1 MSKVDKKLSAIMF
14 TDIVGYTQQMS
25 EDEDKAFAL
34 IKKKRDLLLPLIEK
48 HEGKLIKEIGDG
60 TLTRYF
66 KADDA
71 IECASRFQSKTD
83 DDLNVRIGIHTGEVI
98 IDNEDVFGDVV
109 NVASRLESIAVPGS
123 VLVSNETVD
132 KLEMSKNFE
141 LVSLGMQSLKGV
153 GRLIEVYAINE
164 ASLVVPKS
172 SDFKDSKVDI
182 HDSDEVPAIAIIP
195 FENKGA
201 DEDVFYA
208 YGISADLITDCSSA
222 GLIRVAS
229 LKDVEKLD
237 FDNMDTSEISK
248 KLLVRYIAQGTLWK
262 MGEMFQLSI
271 ELYDAKDKKV
281 IWSDR
286 WQEKWDNLPTIKNKL
301 SDGLLKALNTK
312 HEIDEKVQTH
322 DSLAYE
328 YYLKAKYK
336 YEKREN
342 IEHLVIVRNLLKKA
356 LELDPVMSTANIGLG
371 ISYFQIGEYEKAMK
385 YYEIALEQAK
395 RNNDIKEIANCMG
408 NIANI
413 YSEKNE
419 YEESFSL
426 YNQALLIRK
435 QIGDKKGYA
444 NCLYNIGSNYSS
456 QGLYKE
462 ALINYENALK
472 IRKKIDDKIGIGH
485 CLNSIGNLYL
495 YKGDT
500 ESALKSFKK
509 SLEAQEQIND
519 FYMMSYSLAC
529 IAYVYQQN
537 EDFKLA
543 IDYYEKALSIQMN
556 LGDKRGASYTYL
568 NMGNVFSDKIDFD
581 ESISFYKKSL
591 KLGSEL
597 NDQQLIANN
606 TLNIANT
613 YLIKGDLNNAD
624 EFLKDCLKI
633 YKKINDLRGEAY
645 TTNSISI
652 LHYSKNEHKES
663 LDYIIQ
669 SISIQ
674 NEIDLREDLYFNSQL
689 IMCFNNEMLG
699 ISVDKNALSKIL
711 KNLKKI
717 DYDTNIL
724 LYDIT
729 KENSYLIKAYHE
741 IQEIISKADNE
752 LGNKFSSYPI
762 PKRILEEYKKL

>member
-1 MSKVDKKLSAIMF
+1 MF
-14 TDIVGYTQQMS
+14 TDIVGYTKQMS

-71 IECASRFQSKTD
+71 IDCASKFQSKTD
-83 DDLNVRIGIHTGEVI
+83 DDLNVRVGIHTGEVI

-123 VLVSNETVD
+123 VLVSKETVD
-132 KLEMSKNFE
+132 KLEMSKDFE

-153 GRLIEVYAINE
+153 GRLIEVFAIKEDN
-164 ASLVVPKS
+164 LIVPKT
-172 SDFKDSKVDI
+172 SDFKDTKVDI

-208 YGISADLITDCSSA
+208 YGISADLISDCSSA
-222 GLIRVAS
+222 GLIRVTS

-248 KLLVRYIAQGTLWK
+248 KLLVRYIAQGMLWK

-271 ELYDAKDKKV
+271 ELFDAKNKKV
-281 IWSDR
+281 VWSDR

-312 HEIDEKVQTH
+312 YGIDEKVQTY

-336 YEKREN
+336 YEKRDN
-342 IEHLVIVRNLLKKA
+342 SDDLVIVRNLLKKA
-356 LELDPVMSTANIGLG
+356 LELDPIMSSANIGLG
-371 ISYFQIGEYEKAMK
+371 ISYFQTGEYEKSMK

-395 RNNDIKEIANCMG
+395 KNNNINDIANCMG
-408 NIANI
+408 NIADI
-413 YSEKNE
+413 HSEKNE
-419 YEESFSL
+419 YEKSFSL

-435 QIGDKKGYA
+435 EIGDKKGYA

-462 ALINYENALK
+462 ALKNYENALK
-472 IRKKIDDKIGIGH
+472 VRKKIDDKIGIGY

-500 ESALKSFKK
+500 ESALKYFKK
-509 SLEAQEQIND
+509 SLEVQEQIND
-519 FYMMSYSLAC
+519 NYMMSYSLAC
-529 IAYVYQQN
+529 IAYVYQQS

-543 IDYYEKALSIQMN
+543 FNYYEKALSIQIN
-556 LGDKRGASYTYL
+556 LGDKRGAGYTYQ
-568 NMGNVFSDKIDFD
+568 NMGNVSFDKVDID

-591 KLGSEL
+591 KLGEEL
-597 NDQQLIANN
+597 NDQNLITNN

-613 YLIKGDLNNAD
+613 YLFKGDLKLANK
-624 EFLKDCLKI
+624 FLMDSLEI

-645 TTNSISI
+645 AKYSISF
-652 LHYSKNEHKES
+652 LHFIKNEYKES
-663 LDYIIQ
+663 NDYIIK

-674 NEIDLREDLYFNSQL
+674 NKIDLREDLYFSSQL
-689 IMCFNNEMLG
+689 LMCFNNEVLG
-699 ISVDKNALSKIL
+699 ISFDNNKLSKIL
-711 KNLKKI
+711 KNLKRI
-717 DYDTNIL
+717 DYTTNIL
-724 LYDIT
+724 LYGIT
-729 KENSYLIKAYHE
+729 KENSYLIKAYQE
-741 IQEIISKADNE
+741 IQEKISNIDGNLRNE
-752 LGNKFSSYPI
+752 FVSYPI
-762 PKRILEEYKKL
+762 PNRILEEYKKL